1 MYKYFKLIDCV
12 DTQQKIHVAETLAS
26 GRIRY
31 TYITIQPGEKKSLAE
46 KGSDS
51 RFMQSLLKNSVVQKN
66 YTPQL
71 EELLKSADVDYK
83 IDYCKSCGGKVK
95 KLSYSVI
102 EVV

>member
-1 MYKYFKLIDCV
+1 MYSYFKLIDCV
-12 DTQQKIHVAETLAS
+12 ETQQKIHVTETLAN

-31 TYITIQPGEKKSLAE
+31 TYITILPGEKKSLAE
-46 KGSDS
+46 KGSDDK
-51 RFMQSLLKNSVVQKN
+51 FVTSLLKNSVVQKN

-71 EELLKSADVDYK
+71 EELLKSANVDYT
-83 IDYCKSCGGKVK
+83 IDFCKTCGGKVK